1 MYNSVVAPNIINKYN
16 NNNNL
21 KEQKEIVW
29 MVNGEAEV
37 NFVRNGSGDKWSSL
51 YIRKLYIW
59 FHKLTYLMR

>member
-16 NNNNL
+16 NNNNF

-37 NFVRNGSGDKWSSL
+37 NFVRNGSG
-51 YIRKLYIW
+51 
-59 FHKLTYLMR
+59 

>member
-37 NFVRNGSGDKWSSL
+37 NFCQKWQWVINGVV
-51 YIRKLYIW
+51 YI
-59 FHKLTYLMR
+59 

>member
-37 NFVRNGSGDKWSSL
+37 NFCQKW
-51 YIRKLYIW
+51 
-59 FHKLTYLMR
+59 

>member
-29 MVNGEAEV
+29 MVNGEAGV
-37 NFVRNGSGDKWSSL
+37 DFCQKWQWVINGVV
-51 YIRKLYIW
+51 YI
-59 FHKLTYLMR
+59 